1 MMDDNYTALSIPS
14 DHSLVDTV
22 HNRKPQ
28 VKTCHSCSTQDNEG
42 FWNDDKSAMGSCQ

>member
-28 VKTCHSCSTQDNEG
+28 VKTCHSCSTQDNGG
-42 FWNDDKSAMGSCQ
+42 F

>member
-28 VKTCHSCSTQDNEG
+28 VKTCHSCSTQDNG
-42 FWNDDKSAMGSCQ
+42 RYWQSAESRVISRR

>member
-28 VKTCHSCSTQDNEG
+28 VKTCHSCSTQDNG
-42 FWNDDKSAMGSCQ
+42 GYCYSRSLTALSVR

>member
-28 VKTCHSCSTQDNEG
+28 VKTCHSCSTQDN
-42 FWNDDKSAMGSCQ
+42 DRY